1 MRQERPRSRAPR
13 WPSGLV
19 PWKKT
24 VESFLEKLAAAAG
37 IEIEIIGATRS
48 QGGSALSFEVPSSG
62 TGATALPLDVSSNGI
77 VTPSTIFGVMPT
89 IGGTPLN
96 GSPPPTLS
104 IPSSGTR
111 HVVITISGTPLT
123 TTLSGRIFIHN
134 LNSISVTISL
144 QTTAPN
150 SSDQVSSTGTYKLLL
165 ATFVNGAKTAQIGH
179 GPITAG
185 ISDDLNGTGTGILSV
200 GYTSP

>member
-1 MRQERPRSRAPR
+1 MRQETRRSRAPR

-48 QGGSALSFEVPSSG
+48 QGGSALSFDLPSG
-62 TGATALPLDVSSNGI
+62 TGATALPLDVSSSGI

-89 IGGTPLN
+89 IGGSALN
-96 GSPPPTLS
+96 EDPPPTLS
-104 IPSSGTR
+104 IPSTGTR

-150 SSDQVSSTGTYKLLL
+150 SADLVSSTGTYKLLL
-165 ATFVNGAKTAQIGH
+165 ATFVNGSKTAQIGH

-185 ISDDLNGTGTGILSV
+185 ITDDLNGTGTGILSV

>member
-1 MRQERPRSRAPR
+1 MRQETRRSRAPR

-48 QGGSALSFEVPSSG
+48 QGGSALSFDLPSG
-62 TGATALPLDVSSNGI
+62 TGATALPLDVSRSGI

-89 IGGTPLN
+89 IGGSPLN
-96 GSPPPTLS
+96 SSPPPALS
-104 IPSSGTR
+104 IPSTGTR

-134 LNSISVTISL
+134 LNSISVTISI

-150 SSDQVSSTGTYKLLL
+150 SSDLVSSTGTYKLLL
-165 ATFVNGAKTAQIGH
+165 ATFVNGSKTAQIGH
-179 GPITAG
+179 GPISAG

-200 GYTSP
+200 SYTAP

>member
-48 QGGSALSFEVPSSG
+48 QGGSALSFDLPSSG
-62 TGATALPLDVSSNGI
+62 TGATALPLDVSSSGI

-96 GSPPPTLS
+96 DSPPPTLS

-111 HVVITISGTPLT
+111 HVVITISGTPLK
-123 TTLSGRIFIHN
+123 TTLSGRDFIHN

-144 QTTAPN
+144 QTSAPN

-165 ATFVNGAKTAQIGH
+165 ATFVNGAKTAQIGY

-200 GYTSP
+200 SYTAP

>member
-1 MRQERPRSRAPR
+1 MSDRLQELFANKPIFS
-13 WPSGLV
+13 SGLGMV
-19 PWKKT
+19 YNGDT
-24 VESFLEKLAAAAG
+24 RGNGVTSAVQS
-37 IEIEIIGATRS
+37 IEVIKRFN
-48 QGGSALSFEVPSSG
+48 QNDD
-62 TGATALPLDVSSNGI
+62 GATALPLDVLSNGI
-77 VTPSTIFGVMPT
+77 VIPSTIFGVMPT

-96 GSPPPTLS
+96 DAPPPTLS
-104 IPSSGTR
+104 IPSTGTR
-111 HVVITISGTPLT
+111 HVVITISGTPVT

-144 QTTAPN
+144 DTSAPN
-150 SSDQVSSTGTYKLLL
+150 TADLVSSTGTYKLLL
-165 ATFVNGAKTAQIGH
+165 ATFDNGSKTAQIGH